1 MYLFLLMWRLLLE
14 LLGPTDGVKLAARA
28 DGRIEHVPAGP
39 SLWQAW
45 LSRVRSDLVRGA
57 ARALNVRASDRKA
70 ARGRKDAA
78 VKAGRSPR
86 APA

>member
-1 MYLFLLMWRLLLE
+1 MYLILLMWRLLLD

-39 SLWQAW
+39 GLWRDW
-45 LSRVRSDLVRGA
+45 LSRVRSDLARRA
-57 ARALNVRASDRKA
+57 TRALAVRASGTRTS
-70 ARGRKDAA
+70 GRKNAGA
-78 VKAGRSPR
+78 KAGRSPR